1 MVFKFHT
8 LDYTLSN
15 IEEEAMNRLVQEIL
29 KSGDVKTIFD
39 IESKLKK
46 SFGKVIQSMLE
57 AEMTEHLGHNK
68 YEYSKENKENY
79 RNGSSKKKVKS
90 NLGELEIEIPRDR
103 NGEFEPKIIPKYS
116 RDISN
121 IEQQIIN
128 LYGMGTTT
136 REISNYIEDMYGFSV
151 SAEMV
156 SNITDKIIPEM
167 EEWKTRRLEEIYP
180 FVYIDAIHFNVKEN
194 GVVGKK
200 AAYVTMGISTNGIK
214 EVLGIY
220 VGENETSKFWMTVF
234 NNLKNRGLKDIL
246 ILSSDGLTG
255 IKEAI
260 QVAFP
265 KTEHQTCIVHLT
277 RNTLKYVSHRDKG
290 QFAQDLKA
298 IYTASDE
305 EIGKKLMYET
315 AEKWKKKYPTAMDRW
330 EENWGIISPFFKFSQ
345 KIRKMI
351 YTTNSIESLNSCY
364 RRLNRARNVY
374 PSKDS
379 LMKVLYLSTKK
390 VTKNWTSRVPE
401 WGEVL
406 KELEIIYKDRI

>member
-1 MVFKFHT
+1 MEEKER
-8 LDYTLSN
+8 N
-15 IEEEAMNRLVQEIL
+15 EEEAMNKLVQEIL
-29 KSGDVKTIFD
+29 KNGDVKTIFD

-57 AEMTEHLGHNK
+57 AEMTEHLGHDK

-103 NGEFEPKIIPKYS
+103 KGEFEPKIIPKYS

-167 EEWKTRRLEEIYP
+167 EEWKTRRLEEVYP

-200 AAYVTMGISTNGIK
+200 AAYVAMGISTNGIK

-234 NNLKNRGLKDIL
+234 NNLKNRGLKDII

>member
-1 MVFKFHT
+1 MEEKEK
-8 LDYTLSN
+8 S
-15 IEEEAMNRLVQEIL
+15 IAEEEAMNKLVKEIL
-29 KSGDVKTIFD
+29 KNGDVKTVFD
-39 IESKLKK
+39 IETKLKR

-68 YEYSKENKENY
+68 YEYSNENKGNY

-103 NGEFEPKIIPKYS
+103 NGEFEPRIIPKYG

-128 LYGMGTTT
+128 LYGMGTST
-136 REISNYIEDMYGFSV
+136 REISNYIEEMYGFSV

-200 AAYVTMGISTNGIK
+200 AAYIAMGVSTNGIK

-220 VGENETSKFWMTVF
+220 IGENETSKFWMTVF
-234 NNLKNRGLKDIL
+234 NNLKNRGLKDII

-277 RNTLKYVSHRDKG
+277 RNTLKYVSHKDKA

-315 AEKWKKKYPTAMDRW
+315 ADKWKVKYPTAMDRW

-374 PSKDS
+374 PTKDS
-379 LMKVLYLSTKK
+379 LMKVLYLSTKR
-390 VTKNWTSRVPE
+390 VTKNWTSRIPE

>member
-1 MVFKFHT
+1 MKEKEKNV
-8 LDYTLSN
+8 
-15 IEEEAMNRLVQEIL
+15 EEEAMNKLVQEIL

-136 REISNYIEDMYGFSV
+136 REISNYIEDIYGFGI

-167 EEWKTRRLEEIYP
+167 EEWKTRRLEEVYP

-200 AAYVTMGISTNGIK
+200 AAYVAMGISTNGIK

-246 ILSSDGLTG
+246 ILSSDGLTR

-290 QFAQDLKA
+290 KFAQDLKA

-305 EIGKKLMYET
+305 EIGKKLMYEI

-406 KELEIIYKDRI
+406 KELEIIYKDRT

>member
-1 MVFKFHT
+1 MEEKER
-8 LDYTLSN
+8 N
-15 IEEEAMNRLVQEIL
+15 EEEAMNKLVQEIL
-29 KSGDVKTIFD
+29 KNGDVKTIFD

-57 AEMTEHLGHNK
+57 AEMTEHLGHDK

-103 NGEFEPKIIPKYS
+103 KGEFEPKIIPKYS

-200 AAYVTMGISTNGIK
+200 AAYVAMGISTNGIK

>member
-1 MVFKFHT
+1 MKERER
-8 LDYTLSN
+8 N

-200 AAYVTMGISTNGIK
+200 AAYVAMGISTNGIK

-390 VTKNWTSRVPE
+390 VTKNWMSRVPE

>member
-1 MVFKFHT
+1 MEEKERK
-8 LDYTLSN
+8 
-15 IEEEAMNRLVQEIL
+15 IAEEEAMNKLVKEIL
-29 KSGDVKTIFD
+29 KNGDVKTVFD
-39 IESKLKK
+39 VESKLKQ

-57 AEMTEHLGHNK
+57 EEMNEYLGHEK
-68 YEYSKENKENY
+68 YEYSKENKTNY
-79 RNGSSKKKVKS
+79 RNGSSTKKVKS
-90 NLGELEIEIPRDR
+90 NLGELEIKIPRDR
-103 NGEFEPKIIPKYS
+103 NGEFEPIIVPKHS
-116 RDISN
+116 RYISN

-128 LYGMGTTT
+128 LYSMGTST
-136 REISNYIEDMYGFSV
+136 REISNYIEEMYGFSV

-194 GVVGKK
+194 GVIGKK
-200 AAYVTMGISTNGIK
+200 AAYVAMGISKEGIK

-220 VGENETSKFWMTVF
+220 IGENESSKFWMTVF
-234 NNLKNRGLKDIL
+234 NNLKNRGIKDIL
-246 ILSSDGLTG
+246 VLSSDGLTG

-277 RNTLKYVSHRDKG
+277 RNTLKYVSHKDKYK
-290 QFAQDLKA
+290 FAQDLKA

-305 EIGKKLMYET
+305 EIGKKLMYEV
-315 AEKWKKKYPTAMDRW
+315 AERWKEKYPTAMDRW

-351 YTTNSIESLNSCY
+351 YTTNSIESLNSSY
-364 RRLNRARNVY
+364 RRLNKSRNVY
-374 PSKDS
+374 PTKDS

-390 VTKNWTSRVPE
+390 VTKNWTSKVPE

-406 KELEIIYKDRI
+406 RELEIIYNGRI

>member
-1 MVFKFHT
+1 MKERER
-8 LDYTLSN
+8 N

-90 NLGELEIEIPRDR
+90 NFGELEIEIPRDR

-200 AAYVTMGISTNGIK
+200 AAYVAMGISTNGIK

>member
-1 MVFKFHT
+1 MEEKQK
-8 LDYTLSN
+8 N
-15 IEEEAMNRLVQEIL
+15 IAEEEAMNKLVKEIL
-29 KSGDVKTIFD
+29 KNGDVKTVFD
-39 IESKLKK
+39 VESKLKQ

-57 AEMTEHLGHNK
+57 AEMTEHLGHKK
-68 YEYSKENKENY
+68 YEYSQENEENY

-90 NLGELEIEIPRDR
+90 NLGELELDIPRDR
-103 NGEFEPKIIPKYS
+103 NGEFEPVIIPKHS

-121 IEQQIIN
+121 IEHQIIN
-128 LYGMGTTT
+128 LYTMGTST
-136 REISNYIEDMYGFSV
+136 REISNYIEEMYGFSV

-167 EEWKTRRLEEIYP
+167 EEWKSRRLEEIYA

-194 GVVGKK
+194 DVVGKK
-200 AAYVTMGISTNGIK
+200 AAYVVMGINKTGIK

-220 VGENETSKFWMTVF
+220 IGENETSKFWITVF
-234 NNLKNRGLKDIL
+234 NNIKNRGVKDIL
-246 ILSSDGLTG
+246 ILSSDGLSG

-260 QVAFP
+260 QVSFP

-277 RNTLKYVSHRDKG
+277 RNTLKYVSHRDKYK
-290 QFAQDLKA
+290 FAQDLKA

-305 EIGKKLMYET
+305 ELGKQLMYEV
-315 AEKWKKKYPTAMDRW
+315 AQRWKEKYPTAMDRW
-330 EENWGIISPFFKFSQ
+330 EENWGIIIPFFKFSQ

-364 RRLNRARNVY
+364 RRLNKSRNVY
-374 PSKDS
+374 PSKES

-390 VTKNWTSRVPE
+390 VTKNWTSKVLE

-406 KELEIIYKDRI
+406 RELEIVYQGRI

>member
-1 MVFKFHT
+1 MEK
-8 LDYTLSN
+8 DK
-15 IEEEAMNRLVQEIL
+15 EEETMNKLVKEIL
-29 KSGDVKTIFD
+29 KNGDVKTVFD
-39 IESKLKK
+39 VEEKLKK

-57 AEMTEHLGHNK
+57 AELTEQLGHDK

-79 RNGSSKKKVKS
+79 RNGTSKKKVKS
-90 NLGELEIEIPRDR
+90 NFGEIELEIPRDR
-103 NGEFEPKIIPKYS
+103 KGEFDPIIVPKHS

-121 IEQQIIN
+121 IEKQIIN
-128 LYGMGTTT
+128 LYSMGTST
-136 REISNYIEDMYGFSV
+136 REISNYIEEMYGFSV

-167 EEWKTRRLEEIYP
+167 DEWKNRRLEEVYP

-194 GVVGKK
+194 GVIGKK
-200 AAYVTMGISTNGIK
+200 AAYVAMGINKNGIK

-220 VGENETSKFWMTVF
+220 IGENESAKFWMTVF
-234 NNLKNRGLKDIL
+234 NNIKNRGVKDI
-246 ILSSDGLTG
+246 IVLSSDGLTG

-260 QVAFP
+260 QTAFP
-265 KTEHQTCIVHLT
+265 KTEHQTCMVHLT
-277 RNTLKYVSHRDKG
+277 RNTLKYVSHKDKAK
-290 QFAQDLKA
+290 FAQDLKG

-305 EIGKKLMYET
+305 EIGKKLMYEV
-315 AEKWKKKYPTAMDRW
+315 AEKWKEKYPTAMDRW

-351 YTTNSIESLNSCY
+351 YTTNTIESLNSCY

-374 PSKDS
+374 PTKEA

-406 KELEIIYKDRI
+406 RELELTYEGRI

>member
-1 MVFKFHT
+1 MKEK
-8 LDYTLSN
+8 N
-15 IEEEAMNRLVQEIL
+15 EEDELMEKLAKEMIKN
-29 KSGDVKTIFD
+29 GDVKSAFD
-39 IESKLKK
+39 VEEKLRK
-46 SFGKVIQSMLE
+46 SFGKIIKSMLE
-57 AEMTEHLGHNK
+57 AEMNEHLGNEKYKHQDNK
-68 YEYSKENKENY
+68 EENY
-79 RNGSSKKKVKS
+79 RNGYSRKKVKS
-90 NLGELEIEIPRDR
+90 NLGEIDLDIPRDR
-103 NGEFEPKIIPKYS
+103 NGEFEPVIVPKHS
-116 RDISN
+116 RDISRL
-121 IEQQIIN
+121 ETQIIE
-128 LYGMGTTT
+128 LYGMGNTT
-136 REISNYIEDMYGFSV
+136 RQISDFVESLYGFEV

-200 AAYVTMGISTNGIK
+200 AAYVAMGINLSGIK

-220 VGENETSKFWMTVF
+220 IGENETSKFWMTVF
-234 NNLKNRGLKDIL
+234 NNLKNRGIKDII

-260 QVAFP
+260 QTAFP

-277 RNTLKYVSHRDKG
+277 RNTLKYVSHKDKG
-290 QFAQDLKA
+290 KFAQDLKA

-315 AEKWKKKYPTAMDRW
+315 AEKWKEKYPTAMDRW

-351 YTTNSIESLNSCY
+351 YTTNTIESLNSCY
-364 RRLNRARNVY
+364 RRLNKARNVY
-374 PSKDS
+374 PTKES

-390 VTKNWTSRVPE
+390 VTKNWTSTIPE
-401 WGEVL
+401 WGECL
-406 KELEIIYKDRI
+406 RELEIMYEGRI

>member
-1 MVFKFHT
+1 M
-8 LDYTLSN
+8 
-15 IEEEAMNRLVQEIL
+15 EEKRKSAEDEIMDNLVKELL
-29 KSGDVKTIFD
+29 KNGNVKTVFD
-39 IESKLKK
+39 VEEKLKN
-46 SFGKVIQSMLE
+46 SFGKVIQCMLE
-57 AEMTEHLGHNK
+57 AEMSEHLGHNK

-79 RNGSSKKKVKS
+79 RNGTSKKKVRS
-90 NLGELEIEIPRDR
+90 NLGEIELKIPRDR
-103 NGEFEPKIIPKYS
+103 NGEFEPMVVPKNS

-128 LYGMGTTT
+128 LYGMGNST
-136 REISNYIEDMYGFSV
+136 REISNFVEELYGFSV

-167 EEWKTRRLEEIYP
+167 EEWKSRRLEEVYP

-194 GVVGKK
+194 GVIGKK
-200 AAYVTMGISTNGIK
+200 AAYVAMGISKSGMK

-220 VGENETSKFWMTVF
+220 IGENETSKFWMTVF

-246 ILSSDGLTG
+246 VLSSDGLTG

-260 QVAFP
+260 ATAFP

-277 RNTLKYVSHRDKG
+277 RNTLKYVSHRDKYK
-290 QFAQDLKA
+290 FAQDLKA

-305 EIGKKLMYET
+305 EIGKKLMYDVANT
-315 AEKWKKKYPTAMDRW
+315 WKEKYPNAMDRW

-351 YTTNSIESLNSCY
+351 YTTNTIESLNSSY

-374 PSKDS
+374 PSADS

-390 VTKNWTSRVPE
+390 VTKNWNYTQPE
-401 WGEVL
+401 WGETL
-406 KELEIIYKDRI
+406 KELEIIFEGRI

>member
-1 MVFKFHT
+1 MEEKERK
-8 LDYTLSN
+8 
-15 IEEEAMNRLVQEIL
+15 IAEEEAMNKLVKEIL
-29 KSGDVKTIFD
+29 KNGDVKTVFD
-39 IESKLKK
+39 VESKLKQ

-57 AEMTEHLGHNK
+57 EEMNEHLGHEK
-68 YEYSKENKENY
+68 YEYSKENKTNY
-79 RNGSSKKKVKS
+79 RNGSSTKKVKS
-90 NLGELEIEIPRDR
+90 NLGELEIKIPRDR
-103 NGEFEPKIIPKYS
+103 NGEFEPIIVPKHS

-128 LYGMGTTT
+128 LYSMGTST
-136 REISNYIEDMYGFSV
+136 REISNYIEEMYGFSV

-194 GVVGKK
+194 GV
-200 AAYVTMGISTNGIK
+200 I
-214 EVLGIY
+214 
-220 VGENETSKFWMTVF
+220 
-234 NNLKNRGLKDIL
+234 
-246 ILSSDGLTG
+246 G

-277 RNTLKYVSHRDKG
+277 RNTLKYVSHKDKYK
-290 QFAQDLKA
+290 FAQDLKA

-305 EIGKKLMYET
+305 EIGKKLMYEV
-315 AEKWKKKYPTAMDRW
+315 AEKWKEKYPTAMDRW
-330 EENWGIISPFFKFSQ
+330 EENLGIISPFFKFSQ

-364 RRLNRARNVY
+364 RRLNKSRNVY
-374 PSKDS
+374 PTKDS

-390 VTKNWTSRVPE
+390 VTKNWTSKVPE
-401 WGEVL
+401 WDEVL
-406 KELEIIYKDRI
+406 RELEIIYNGRI

>member
-1 MVFKFHT
+1 MEEKEK
-8 LDYTLSN
+8 N
-15 IEEEAMNRLVQEIL
+15 KAAEEAMNKLVKEIL
-29 KSGDVKTIFD
+29 KNGDVKTVFD
-39 IESKLKK
+39 VESKLKQ

-68 YEYSKENKENY
+68 YEYSKENKNNY
-79 RNGSSKKKVKS
+79 RNGSSSKKVKS
-90 NLGELEIEIPRDR
+90 NLGELELNIPRDR
-103 NGEFEPKIIPKYS
+103 NGEFEPKIVSKYS

-128 LYGMGTTT
+128 LYSMGTST
-136 REISNYIEDMYGFSV
+136 REISEYIEEMYGFSV

-167 EEWKTRRLEEIYP
+167 EEWKTRRLEEVYP

-200 AAYVTMGISTNGIK
+200 AAYVAMGISKNGIK

-220 VGENETSKFWMTVF
+220 VGENESSKFWMTVF
-234 NNLKNRGLKDIL
+234 NNLKNRGIKDIL
-246 ILSSDGLTG
+246 VLSSDGLTG

-265 KTEHQTCIVHLT
+265 NTEHQTCIVHLT
-277 RNTLKYVSHRDKG
+277 RNTLKYVSHKDKYK
-290 QFAQDLKA
+290 FAQDLKA

-305 EIGKKLMYET
+305 EIGRKLMYET
-315 AEKWKKKYPTAMDRW
+315 AEKWKEKYPTAMDRW
-330 EENWGIISPFFKFSQ
+330 EDNWGIISPFYKFSQ

-351 YTTNSIESLNSCY
+351 YTTNTIESLNSCY
-364 RRLNRARNVY
+364 RRLNKSRNVY
-374 PSKDS
+374 PSKEA
-379 LMKVLYLSTKK
+379 LLKVLYLSTKK

-406 KELEIIYKDRI
+406 RELEIVYDGRI

>member
-1 MVFKFHT
+1 MEEKERK
-8 LDYTLSN
+8 
-15 IEEEAMNRLVQEIL
+15 IAEEEAMNKLVKEIL
-29 KSGDVKTIFD
+29 KNGDVKTVFD
-39 IESKLKK
+39 VESKLKQ

-57 AEMTEHLGHNK
+57 EEMNEYLGHEK
-68 YEYSKENKENY
+68 YEYSKENKTNY
-79 RNGSSKKKVKS
+79 RNGSSTKKVKS
-90 NLGELEIEIPRDR
+90 NLGELEIKIPRDR
-103 NGEFEPKIIPKYS
+103 NGEFEPIIVPKHS

-128 LYGMGTTT
+128 LYSMGTST
-136 REISNYIEDMYGFSV
+136 REISNYIEEMYGFSV

-194 GVVGKK
+194 GVIGKK
-200 AAYVTMGISTNGIK
+200 AAYVAMGISKEGIK

-220 VGENETSKFWMTVF
+220 IGENESSKFWMTVF
-234 NNLKNRGLKDIL
+234 NNLKNRGIKDIL
-246 ILSSDGLTG
+246 VLSSDGLTG

-277 RNTLKYVSHRDKG
+277 RNTLKYVSHKDKYK
-290 QFAQDLKA
+290 FAQDLKA

-305 EIGKKLMYET
+305 EIGKKLMYEVT
-315 AEKWKKKYPTAMDRW
+315 EKWKEKYPTAMDRW

-351 YTTNSIESLNSCY
+351 YTTNSIESLNSSY
-364 RRLNRARNVY
+364 RRLNKSRNVY
-374 PSKDS
+374 PTKDS

-390 VTKNWTSRVPE
+390 VTKNWTSKVPE

-406 KELEIIYKDRI
+406 RELEIIYNGRI

>member
-1 MVFKFHT
+1 MKEER
-8 LDYTLSN
+8 N
-15 IEEEAMNRLVQEIL
+15 IEEEAMNKLVKEIL
-29 KSGDVKTIFD
+29 KNGDVKTVFD

-68 YEYSKENKENY
+68 YEYSEENKENY
-79 RNGSSKKKVKS
+79 RNGTTKKKVKS
-90 NLGELEIEIPRDR
+90 NLGELEVEIPRDR
-103 NGEFEPKIIPKYS
+103 NGDFEPRIIPKHS

-128 LYGMGTTT
+128 LYSMGTST
-136 REISNYIEDMYGFSV
+136 REISNYIEDIYGFGV

-167 EEWKTRRLEEIYP
+167 EEWKSRRLEDVYP

-200 AAYVTMGISTNGIK
+200 AAYVAMGISKHGIK

-220 VGENETSKFWMTVF
+220 IGENESSRFWMTVF
-234 NNLKNRGLKDIL
+234 NNLKNRGIKDIL

-255 IKEAI
+255 LKEAI

-265 KTEHQTCIVHLT
+265 KTDHQTCIVHLT
-277 RNTLKYVSHRDKG
+277 RNTLKYVSHKDKAK
-290 QFAQDLKA
+290 FAQDLKA

-305 EIGKKLMYET
+305 ELGKKLMYET
-315 AEKWKKKYPTAMDRW
+315 AEKWKEKYPTAMDRW
-330 EENWGIISPFFKFSQ
+330 EDNWGIISPFYKFSQ

-351 YTTNSIESLNSCY
+351 YTTNSIESLNSSY
-364 RRLNRARNVY
+364 RRLNKARNVY
-374 PSKDS
+374 PTKEA

-390 VTKNWTSRVPE
+390 ITKNWTSRVPE
-401 WGEVL
+401 WGETL
-406 KELEIIYKDRI
+406 RELEIVYEGRI

>member
-1 MVFKFHT
+1 MEEKEKN
-8 LDYTLSN
+8 LA
-15 IEEEAMNRLVQEIL
+15 EEEAMNKLVKEIL
-29 KSGDVKTIFD
+29 KNGDVKTVFD
-39 IESKLKK
+39 VEDKLKK
-46 SFGKVIQSMLE
+46 SFGKIIQSMLE
-57 AEMTEHLGHNK
+57 AEMTEHLGHGK
-68 YEYSKENKENY
+68 YEYTKDNKENY

-90 NLGELEIEIPRDR
+90 NLGEIELDIPRDR
-103 NGEFEPKIIPKYS
+103 QGEFEPIIVPKHS

-128 LYGMGTTT
+128 LYGMGTST
-136 REISNYIEDMYGFSV
+136 REISEYIEEMYGFSV

-167 EEWKTRRLEEIYP
+167 EEWKSRRLEEIYP

-194 GVVGKK
+194 GVIGKK
-200 AAYVTMGISTNGIK
+200 AAYVAMGISKEGIK

-220 VGENETSKFWMTVF
+220 IGENESSKFWMTVF
-234 NNLKNRGLKDIL
+234 NNLKNRGIKDIL
-246 ILSSDGLTG
+246 VLSSDGLTG
-255 IKEAI
+255 IKESIAT
-260 QVAFP
+260 AFP
-265 KTEHQTCIVHLT
+265 NTEHQTCIVHLT
-277 RNTLKYVSHRDKG
+277 RNTLKYVSHKDKAN
-290 QFAQDLKA
+290 FAQDLKT

-305 EIGKKLMYET
+305 ELGKKLIYEV
-315 AEKWKKKYPTAMDRW
+315 AEKWKEKYPTAMDRW

-364 RRLNRARNVY
+364 RRLNKSRNVY

-390 VTKNWTSRVPE
+390 VTKNWTSKVPE
-401 WGEVL
+401 WGETL
-406 KELEIIYKDRI
+406 RELEIIFEGRI

>member
-1 MVFKFHT
+1 MEEKEKNVA
-8 LDYTLSN
+8 
-15 IEEEAMNRLVQEIL
+15 EEEAMNKLVKEIL
-29 KSGDVKTIFD
+29 KNGNVKTVFD
-39 IESKLKK
+39 VETKLKQ

-57 AEMTEHLGHNK
+57 AEMSEHLGHDK
-68 YEYSKENKENY
+68 YEYSENNKNNY
-79 RNGSSKKKVKS
+79 RNGTSKKKVKS
-90 NLGELEIEIPRDR
+90 NLGELELNIPRDR
-103 NGEFEPKIIPKYS
+103 NGEFEPMIVPKHS

-121 IEQQIIN
+121 IEHQIIN
-128 LYGMGTTT
+128 LYAMGNST
-136 REISNYIEDMYGFSV
+136 REISNYIEEMYGFSV
-151 SAEMV
+151 SAEMI

-167 EEWKTRRLEEIYP
+167 EEWKSRRLEDVYP

-200 AAYVTMGISTNGIK
+200 AAYVAMGISKSGIK

-220 VGENETSKFWMTVF
+220 IGENESAKFWMTVF
-234 NNLKNRGLKDIL
+234 NNLKNRGIKDIL

-260 QVAFP
+260 ATAFP

-277 RNTLKYVSHRDKG
+277 RNTLKYVSHRDKYK
-290 QFAQDLKA
+290 FAQDLKA

-305 EIGKKLMYET
+305 EIAKKLMFDVT
-315 AEKWKKKYPTAMDRW
+315 DTWKEKYPTAMNRW

-351 YTTNSIESLNSCY
+351 YTTNTIESLNSSY
-364 RRLNRARNVY
+364 RRLNKARNVY
-374 PSKDS
+374 PSADA

-390 VTKNWTSRVPE
+390 VTKNWNYTQPE
-401 WGEVL
+401 WGETL
-406 KELEIIYKDRI
+406 KELEIIFEGRI